1 MGIERFLKYCV
12 KKTVF
17 FTQKIQKQE
26 KDEIEGGLSDFYTKK
41 KILFSVFDCQK
52 FNYICLD
59 NLMSYMM
66 SETVCSYFFA

>member
-26 KDEIEGGLSDFYTKK
+26 KGEIEGGLSDFYTKK
-41 KILFSVFDCQK
+41 KYYFQYSIVR
-52 FNYICLD
+52 
-59 NLMSYMM
+59 NLTIFVSII
-66 SETVCSYFFA
+66 

>member
-17 FTQKIQKQE
+17 LRKKYKNKKKARLRADYLTFI
-26 KDEIEGGLSDFYTKK
+26 LK